1 MTLRFTNSGNAA
13 RRVGKKD
20 ETTRVKSRR
29 LISSE
34 SMFRTPD
41 EGDRKSPRV
50 IDFDNDFDN
59 DFDFEPN
66 AERLFRQRNRNSLS
80 EMR

>member
-1 MTLRFTNSGNAA
+1 MTLRFTNSGDAA
-13 RRVGKKD
+13 GRVGKKD
-20 ETTRVKSRR
+20 ETTRVTSRR

-41 EGDRKSPRV
+41 EGDRKSQRV
-50 IDFDNDFDN
+50 IDFDN

>member
-1 MTLRFTNSGNAA
+1 MTLRFTNSGDAA
-13 RRVGKKD
+13 GRAEKKD
-20 ETTRVKSRR
+20 ETRRVKSRR

-41 EGDRKSPRV
+41 EGDRKSQRV
-50 IDFDNDFDN
+50 FDFDNDF